1 MVGYNAGNALGAP
14 RFLSALAQDCHLPR
28 ALSAAHPRFQTPSIA
43 ILLTGVLTACAALFL
58 RFQSLIDLAN
68 LVVVLQY
75 AATCMALIQLR
86 RKQPRMQRRFRI
98 PFGIPVAVAGCAVSL
113 WLVQEVKA
121 SEFLLAGLVIAV
133 GLMAMALSRLKQ
145 PKQPLA

>member
-1 MVGYNAGNALGAP
+1 MVGFNAGNALGAP
-14 RFLSALAQDCHLPR
+14 RFLSALAQDCHLPH
-28 ALSAAHPRFQTPSIA
+28 ALSAAHPRFQTPSVA
-43 ILLTGVLTACAALFL
+43 ILLTGGLTAGAALFL

-75 AATCMALIQLR
+75 VATCMALIQLR
-86 RKQPRMQRRFRI
+86 RKQPQALRRFRV

-121 SEFLLAGLVIAV
+121 NEFLLAGLAIAV
-133 GLMAMALSRLKQ
+133 GLTAMALTRWKQLKQ
-145 PKQPLA
+145 PAA